1 MPNLMFQPGVGLGM
15 GIIGAIFVLRI
26 ARE

>member
-1 MPNLMFQPGVGLGM
+1 MFQPGVGLGM
-15 GIIGAIFVLRI
+15 GIIAAIFVLRI

>member
-1 MPNLMFQPGVGLGM
+1 M

>member
-1 MPNLMFQPGVGLGM
+1 MFQPGVGLGM